1 MMKNDIK
8 TWVHYSVLQMTD
20 TEKKSNHEIKKS
32 DDEQQLLKIMDQF
45 IKMSEMI
52 GAGDQVKNRTL
63 VEKLFVHNMKQPFP
77 MEHNFV
83 EVKDSKLGG
92 RGVFATDDIKEGN
105 IVTYYPMFA
114 YLDHKKKQLISFD
127 DVLTKQEMKHFEK
140 ESDRVYDHGMTLNK
154 ELTVFGHPDKY
165 DDLRLLGH
173 MFNDIVGNKFDSIET
188 EKDISNGIMRYY
200 LSMSNNNCIIKL
212 DHHYGVMYV
221 IATKDIK
228 KGEEMTVP
236 YGAKYWFQHVRSKK
250 YKDKRYGTY
259 TRLYDKVFADP
270 KIQHLLM
277 NHNYK
282 SYVVMN

>member
-92 RGVFATDDIKEGN
+92 RGVFATDDIKKAKSSLEERGFNMPDISSGEGTN
-105 IVTYYPMFA
+105 SSDQQVRRWKNLFLPPELSRGLF
-114 YLDHKKKQLISFD
+114 SFIIE
-127 DVLTKQEMKHFEK
+127 LKHFAQF
-140 ESDRVYDHGMTLNK
+140 VNIHQCC
-154 ELTVFGHPDKY
+154 FCH
-165 DDLRLLGH
+165 
-173 MFNDIVGNKFDSIET
+173 
-188 EKDISNGIMRYY
+188 
-200 LSMSNNNCIIKL
+200 
-212 DHHYGVMYV
+212 
-221 IATKDIK
+221 
-228 KGEEMTVP
+228 
-236 YGAKYWFQHVRSKK
+236 
-250 YKDKRYGTY
+250 
-259 TRLYDKVFADP
+259 
-270 KIQHLLM
+270 
-277 NHNYK
+277 
-282 SYVVMN
+282 